1 MTELRTPRHIRYLN
15 IGKYLDGVYKRVE
28 NSTSAAVAA
37 KRKAFGSSMSST
49 AAEALEVI
57 PPSVAYS
64 SSSAGGVG
72 INAVDMLGGP
82 EETLG

>member
-15 IGKYLDGVYKRVE
+15 IGKYLNRVE
-28 NSTSAAVAA
+28 NSASAAVAVA

>member
-1 MTELRTPRHIRYLN
+1 MMEPRHIRYLE
-15 IGKYLDGVYKRVE
+15 IGKYLEAAYKRGE
-28 NSTSAAVAA
+28 NSAIA

-64 SSSAGGVG
+64 NSSVFGAGAV
-72 INAVDMLGGP
+72 AVDMLGGP

>member
-1 MTELRTPRHIRYLN
+1 MMELRTPRHIRYLK
-15 IGKYLDGVYKRVE
+15 IGKYLEASYKRVE
-28 NSTSAAVAA
+28 SSTPAAVA

-64 SSSAGGVG
+64 SSSVVGAGAV
-72 INAVDMLGGP
+72 AVDLLGGP